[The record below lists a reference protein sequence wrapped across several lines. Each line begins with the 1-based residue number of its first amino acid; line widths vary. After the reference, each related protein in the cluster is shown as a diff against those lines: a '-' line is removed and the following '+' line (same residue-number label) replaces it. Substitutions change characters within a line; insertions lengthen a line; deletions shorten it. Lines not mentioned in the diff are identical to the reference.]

1 MNITTAEPGDQ
12 NTSIVQKI
20 SKMLLQRILSKAVRP
35 GDRINEH
42 QLAAEFDVSRGP
54 IREALRSTE
63 LSHLVEV
70 VHNKGV
76 FVRKLDMVEV
86 LHLYDVR
93 SSLAYSAGKLLAR
106 RASAEQIAA
115 LYALCAAMEE
125 RRAQKDPLAYVEL
138 NEQFH
143 AALMNFTGNPR
154 LIEWSKILDQE
165 LRVFLR
171 GSTFSASRMRT
182 SNEEHLSLVRS
193 IEEGDVDEAARRFE
207 EHITKGR
214 LRALDSMITS

>member
-125 RRAQKDPLAYVEL
+125 RRAQKDPLAYAERAIPCSSDELHGQSAADRVVQNSGPGASGFPARKYVQCFTHADVE
-138 NEQFH
+138 
-143 AALMNFTGNPR
+143 
-154 LIEWSKILDQE
+154 
-165 LRVFLR
+165 
-171 GSTFSASRMRT
+171 
-182 SNEEHLSLVRS
+182 
-193 IEEGDVDEAARRFE
+193 
-207 EHITKGR
+207 
-214 LRALDSMITS
+214 